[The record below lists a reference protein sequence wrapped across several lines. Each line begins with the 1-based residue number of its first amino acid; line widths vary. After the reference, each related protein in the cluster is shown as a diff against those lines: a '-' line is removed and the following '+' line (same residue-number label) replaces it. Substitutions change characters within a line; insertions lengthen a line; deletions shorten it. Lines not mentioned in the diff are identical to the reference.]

1 MYDTIVIGNDV
12 SSLVAATLMAHHG
25 GKTVLLSEGDNQYVY
40 TESGYTFP
48 IDPFPLTGF
57 GPEQICTRLFSS
69 LGAQC
74 EEIPDP
80 RLQKPCFQIILP
92 NHRIDFFNDKERLLK
107 EMQREFAVHGE
118 DIRRMYISVSKI
130 YDFFEQWIRK
140 NPYFYPCNYKE
151 LITCMK
157 NIPGLIKERLQL
169 SKSLQAIKKNPSLY
183 RVFEA
188 QMAVFSNYVHGSQ
201 IHSNLLTAYIFSFP
215 FRGIYYH
222 ANSKESL
229 MRSLRSMFIKSG
241 GHWINNC
248 SVNNV
253 SMRKEINVD
262 IDSYDRMSTIRGR
275 YLITSTKWE
284 KFSALL
290 LNNRKFRRLKRKLKS
305 LQPLYYPFTLHMG
318 VYEKCIPE
326 MMASYS
332 VILGNHDNAKL
343 YNNIVFLESSF
354 CGETE
359 RAPSGKRALS
369 VSVFLKESPLTMSD
383 VELTDISTSIF
394 QSLDAFLPFLK
405 ENIDYINVGK
415 SIEIAKKYQGLVNL
429 KYSMDTASFF
439 GLHNISHKTPVH
451 NVFITGGMLLA
462 GLGFEGEILSGVNA
476 AKAVIEQEE

>member
-80 RLQKPCFQIILP
+80 RLLNPCFQIILP
-92 NHRIDFFNDKERLLK
+92 NHRIDFFHDKERLLK
-107 EMQREFAVHGE
+107 EMQREFAGHTE
-118 DIRRMYISVSKI
+118 NIRRMYMSVSKI
-130 YDFFEQWIRK
+130 DDFFEQWIRK
-140 NPYFYPCNYKE
+140 NPYFYPCNFKE
-151 LITCMK
+151 LIACLK
-157 NIPGLIKERLQL
+157 NIPGLIKEKLRL
-169 SKSLQAIKKNPSLY
+169 SKTLHTIKKNPTLY
-183 RVFEA
+183 RVFET
-188 QMAVFSNYVHGSQ
+188 QMALFSNYIQ
-201 IHSNLLTAYIFSFP
+201 DAKIHSNILTAHTLSVP

-222 ANSKESL
+222 PHGKESL
-229 MRSLRSMFIKSG
+229 MRSLRSMFIKFG
-241 GHWINNC
+241 GHLINNC

-253 SMRKEINVD
+253 SMQREINVD

-284 KFSALL
+284 KFASLL
-290 LNNRKFRRLKRKLKS
+290 LNNRKFGRLKRKLKS
-305 LQPLYYPFTLHMG
+305 LHARYYPFTLYMG
-318 VYEKCIPE
+318 VHEKCIPE

-332 VILGNHDNAKL
+332 VILGNNGNAKL
-343 YNNIVFLESSF
+343 YSNIVFLESSF

-369 VSVFLKESPLTMSD
+369 ATVFLKESPLT
-383 VELTDISTSIF
+383 LTDEEFDDISSLIF
-394 QSLDAFLPFLK
+394 NSLDIVLPFLK
-405 ENIDYINVGK
+405 DNIDYINVNK
-415 SIEIAKKYQGLVNL
+415 SIELAKKCQGLVSH
-429 KYSMDTASFF
+429 KYGSDTASFF
-439 GLHNISHKTPVH
+439 GLHNICSNTPMR
-451 NVFITGGMLLA
+451 NVFITGGMLMA
-462 GLGFEGEILSGVNA
+462 ALGFEGEILSGVNA
-476 AKAVIEQEE
+476 ARAVIEQEA